1 MMATLK
7 HQKILLSQ
15 LDDIIELKF
24 TPEEYLRILNY
35 SSDSMSKH
43 LNSPENRPRTN
54 DEKIQM
60 AAIRDSLSAIMNKQ
74 GEAISSKILI
84 LQNNQ

>member
-35 SSDSMSKH
+35 SSDSMPKH
-43 LNSPENRPRTN
+43 LNSPENRPRTS
-54 DEKIQM
+54 DERIQM
-60 AAIRDSLSAIMNKQ
+60 AAISDSLTAIMKKQ
-74 GEAISSKILI
+74 EEAMNSKIMI